1 MGPVPRYA
9 GFMSRIIAGTAG
21 GTRLHSVPG
30 DGTRPTTDRVKE
42 ALFSKLESY
51 NIVHDARVLDLFAGA
66 GSLGIESASRGAHLV
81 HLVEMDARAV
91 AVCRQ
96 NAEIV
101 NRALKKSVVKVHHAK
116 AESFLQHES
125 AGGWDLVFIDPPYDF
140 SQNKLGQVLEQLL
153 PHLEEESVV
162 VVERSTRS
170 AEPHWPN
177 GLEWFSSKKY
187 GETHL
192 WFAERSY

>member
-1 MGPVPRYA
+1 
-9 GFMSRIIAGTAG
+9 MSRIIAGTAG

-30 DGTRPTTDRVKE
+30 NGTRPTTDRVKE
-42 ALFSKLESY
+42 ALFSKLDSY
-51 NIVHDARVLDLFAGA
+51 NIIYGARVLDLFAGA

-81 HLVEMDARAV
+81 HVVESDARAS

-101 NRALKKSVVKVHHAK
+101 NRALKKSVVKVHQTK
-116 AESFLQHES
+116 AETFLQQES
-125 AGGWDLVFIDPPYDF
+125 AGAWDVVFIDPPYDF
-140 SQNKLGQVLEQLL
+140 SQHKLGQVLEQLV
-153 PHLEEESVV
+153 PHLSEESVV
-162 VVERSTRS
+162 VVERSARS
-170 AEPHWPN
+170 AEPHWPG

-187 GETHL
+187 GETQL

>member
-1 MGPVPRYA
+1 
-9 GFMSRIIAGTAG
+9 MSRIIAGTAG

-30 DGTRPTTDRVKE
+30 NGTRPTTDRVKE

-51 NIVHDARVLDLFAGA
+51 DIIYDARVLDLFAGA
-66 GSLGIESASRGAHLV
+66 GSLGLESASRGAHLV

-91 AVCRQ
+91 GVCRQ
-96 NAEIV
+96 NADIV
-101 NRALKKSVVKVHHAK
+101 NRALDRPVVKAHHAK

-125 AGGWDLVFIDPPYDF
+125 AGGWDLVFIDPPYEL
-140 SQNKLGQVLEQLL
+140 SQHKLAAVLELL
-153 PHLEEESVV
+153 VPHLAEESVI
-162 VVERSTRS
+162 VVERSSRTG
-170 AEPHWPN
+170 EPEWPD

-187 GETHL
+187 GETQL